1 MTYIVVTDKLI
12 ENLDNLE
19 ISDVIDVPDGKLII
33 MMKDKRKLKV
43 KVSFDEE
50 FKKALMMERNKQLN
64 RFSNIYFKKVE
75 LNTVIDEK
83 QTNSFNS
90 W

>member
-1 MTYIVVTDKLI
+1 MAWIQKNQLSKKIASKI
-12 ENLDNLE
+12 ENLENLE
-19 ISDVIDVPDGKLII
+19 ISDVIDVPDGKLIL
-33 MMKDKRKLKV
+33 MLKDKRKLKA
-43 KVSFDEE
+43 KISFDEE

-83 QTNSFNS
+83 
-90 W
+90 